1 MAVPPLTPG
10 QLHQRSQGEGVNGAF
25 RHSQPGT
32 LWVSGQQREIVPL
45 VAALRIYPK
54 VVPRS
59 PQAGEPGAARRVPA
73 DKDAVLILLA
83 LIKRTGLD
91 TRLQQLRVDAPA
103 LQIGQH
109 HGGEPAGLRE
119 LKGLRRFRLGLF
131 LGRRGA
137 VAAQGLHRPHKV
149 HSPDLDEIVQRRPA
163 PDAPAVPAPFPM
175 GDFQAVM
182 GPGTVFVRAAAFQLM
197 GFVGLQ
203 IG

>member
-1 MAVPPLTPG
+1 MAVPPLASR
-10 QLHQRSQGEGVNGAF
+10 QLYQRGERQCVNGAF

-73 DKDAVLILLA
+73 DKHTVLILLA
-83 LIKRTGLD
+83 LIKSTGLN
-91 TRLQQLRVDAPA
+91 TRLQQFRVDTPF
-103 LQIGQH
+103 LQIGKH
-109 HGGEPAGLRE
+109 GGGEPAGLRE
-119 LKGLRRFRLGLF
+119 LKGLRGLRLWPL
-131 LGRRGA
+131 LGQRGTI
-137 VAAQGLHRPHKV
+137 AAQRLHRPHKV
-149 HSPDLDEIVQRRPA
+149 HPPDLDEIVQRRPA

>member
-83 LIKRTGLD
+83 LIKRTGL
-91 TRLQQLRVDAPA
+91 
-103 LQIGQH
+103 
-109 HGGEPAGLRE
+109 
-119 LKGLRRFRLGLF
+119 
-131 LGRRGA
+131 
-137 VAAQGLHRPHKV
+137 
-149 HSPDLDEIVQRRPA
+149 
-163 PDAPAVPAPFPM
+163 
-175 GDFQAVM
+175 
-182 GPGTVFVRAAAFQLM
+182 
-197 GFVGLQ
+197 
-203 IG
+203 